1 VVVLCEKSFAACG
14 SRILLRLYKKYFYGA
29 SRQIIFLETHHFQ
42 NFAKR
47 NFEND
52 VPLKIILG
60 LCKKVFAAFG
70 GRILF

>member
-1 VVVLCEKSFAACG
+1 VVVLCEKSFAAYG

-42 NFAKR
+42 NFALR

-52 VPLKIILG
+52 VSLKIILG
-60 LCKKVFAAFG
+60 LCKKVFYGASRRMIF
-70 GRILF
+70 